1 MYDSYN
7 HTKVIHVI
15 VIYSLNGIGYSKWF
29 WISLEWAVRSVLSW
43 LFILW
48 LKIANYFETWFR
60 YWICIKHFVQ
70 IVESTSSRS
79 SDEEQGESSYGTRYY
94 LRKRQTDYSTSC
106 DENQSKRRRK
116 LPSKSSSCK
125 GKVKSSGI
133 INFLYSFLSKLTNLL
148 KREFLICQTTCA
160 STVLQ
165 YSHTSINLVY

>member
-7 HTKVIHVI
+7 HTKVIPVI
-15 VIYSLNGIGYSKWF
+15 VIYSLNGIVYSKWF

-60 YWICIKHFVQ
+60 YWICIKHVVQ

-133 INFLYSFLSKLTNLL
+133 INFCTPFYPNWLVSW
-148 KREFLICQTTCA
+148 RESSWYAKPL
-160 STVLQ
+160 VLQ
-165 YSHTSINLVY
+165 LYYSIHTQV